1 MGYDHATLA
10 LCMDS
15 VLSKEAAAEVGEG
28 GWGGGKW

>member
-28 GWGGGKW
+28 GWGGKW